1 MSVANIPIKQR
12 TDCSLIYLID
22 ENLCVSTSLEVIN
35 QNFLSLSGALM
46 ELEIAAIPWN
56 AAYTL
61 FTTQS
66 ALWLV
71 NSADLKQYSDY
82 WIGTSTTIQTLSADW
97 NKPFSILYPEI
108 ILWDQWKGINGY
120 TSVQTQYLDDKFP
133 TWLNTIIPTDSVS
146 VNQKIILIYNLYKYQ
161 PFKWTF
167 SRSYA
172 EKCIPNGGK
181 NELQCQQ
188 CPQPHRGCNHHGGR
202 AGWGPCTNAYDHCT
216 KVVPNVSVSYTCP
229 SNGSKTLKLDYQ
241 MSSTDTSTVRAE
253 HFVYQNINK
262 KWVLIPEGNYQHA

>member
-56 AAYTL
+56 EAYSL
-61 FTTQS
+61 FTSQS

-82 WIGTSTTIQTLSADW
+82 WIGTSTTIQTLSSDW
-97 NKPFSILYPEI
+97 NKQFSILYPEI

-120 TSVQTQYLDDKFP
+120 TSVQNLYLNDKFP
-133 TWLNTIIPTDSVS
+133 TWLNTIIPTTSVS
-146 VNQKIILIYNLYKYQ
+146 LNQKVILVYNLYKYQ
-161 PFKWTF
+161 PFKWSF
-167 SRSYA
+167 SRSYT
-172 EKCIPNGGK
+172 ENCIPNGGK
-181 NELQCQQ
+181 NELQCEE
-188 CPQPHRGCNHHGGR
+188 CPSPSRGCNHHGGR
-202 AGWGPCTNAYDHCT
+202 AGWGPCTNAYDDCT
-216 KVVPNVSVSYTCP
+216 KVVPNVSVSFTCP
-229 SNGSKTLKLDYQ
+229 NNGGKTLKLDYQ
-241 MSSTDTSTVRAE
+241 LSSTDTSTVRAE
-253 HFVYQNINK
+253 HYVYQNINNT
-262 KWVLIPEGNYQHA
+262 WVLTQEGNYQHA